1 MAANLQTY
9 ATNAGRI
16 NIIKGQTLKHAVP
29 VEVLSLGCT
38 MEQMPRNQG
47 DNVIYR
53 RWLPYGATTTSS
65 STINR
70 WSVTA
75 AAHITT
81 EGVTPAADTITP
93 QDVSVTL
100 QQYACLYSYTDKA
113 AMLYEDDIP
122 EQMKIQCGERM
133 GLVREMIRYGAMKG
147 CTNAFYAGG
156 TTRATVDET
165 VGLNFLRKI
174 AQTLLAN
181 HAGMKN
187 RILSASASYDT
198 SAIEAGFLVFAHTD
212 MEPDIRDLPGFVPTA
227 KYGQRSTISEY
238 EVGSVERFR
247 FILSPELTPYLA
259 GGAAVGATGMY
270 AANSTNLD
278 VYPMIVVG
286 SDATYDVALRGSKSF
301 DMSIIPYGQ
310 KDKSDPLG
318 QRGYVGCSF
327 WSAALVTNNGWMAV
341 AEVARTAL

>member
-1 MAANLQTY
+1 MAANIQTY
-9 ATNAGRI
+9 STQTGRI
-16 NIIKGQTLKHAVP
+16 NIVKGKTLKHAVP
-29 VEVLSLGCT
+29 VEVLALGCT
-38 MEQMPRNQG
+38 MEQMPANQG

-53 RWLPYGATTTSS
+53 RWLPYGATTTSA
-65 STINR
+65 STANR

-113 AMLYEDDIP
+113 AQLYEDDIP

-133 GLVREMIRYGAMKG
+133 GLVREMVRYGAMKG

-156 TTRATVDET
+156 TTRATVDE
-165 VGLNFLRKI
+165 VVSINFLRSI
-174 AQTLLAN
+174 AQNLLAN

-198 SAIEAGFLVFAHTD
+198 SAIEAGFLVFGHTD
-212 MEPDIRDLPGFVPTA
+212 LEPDIRDLPGFVPTA
-227 KYGQRSTISEY
+227 KYGQRSQISEY
-238 EVGSVERFR
+238 EIGACERFR
-247 FILSPELTPYLA
+247 FILSPELAPYLA
-259 GGAAVGATGMY
+259 AGAAVAGTTLFGT
-270 AANSTNLD
+270 TNAD

-286 SDATYDVALRGSKSF
+286 NDATFDVALRGSKSF
-301 DMSIIPYGQ
+301 DMSIIPFGQ

-318 QRGYVGCSF
+318 QRGYVGCKF

-341 AEVARTAL
+341 GEVARTSL